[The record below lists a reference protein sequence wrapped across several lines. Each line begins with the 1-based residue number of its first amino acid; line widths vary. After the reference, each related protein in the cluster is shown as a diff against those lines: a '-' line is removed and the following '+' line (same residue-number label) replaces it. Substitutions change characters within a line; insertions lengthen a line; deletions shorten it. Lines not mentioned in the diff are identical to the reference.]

1 MRLIRI
7 KVKDKKGFRG
17 LPYNF
22 EYKFRDDLKN
32 EAFTPFICTGLNGSG
47 KSNLLELLANIFF
60 HLENKIATYRP
71 DLFEYHYLLSPRG
84 YQDKYAIPNA
94 FELEFLGVFFTQF
107 KKSDDSQTDN
117 PHVQVIKQPEK
128 STQFFIK
135 NSADIDPE
143 EPLSTEMIRMIF
155 PDHIVGYS
163 SGENEIL
170 SLPFLKRRFIDFDE
184 YWDSIHKELP
194 FLGQLSGRMAFLDQ
208 EYNQAILLC
217 NYIFNDGE
225 ALDII
230 KEEIGITHIES
241 FRIIIQD
248 INYPIISVDDNLESA
263 LERKEKVKFQKSLL
277 NNISDIQDKL
287 ASCATAFYSEE
298 SHFYYDFYL
307 DDTVKKCF
315 KQYFGSALELFRVFQ
330 LLFTLNLYSV
340 TNKQKLAL
348 YQSKSLYANETIPA
362 LPSDQ
367 RVFRFKNFWIRK
379 KNLPHKIL
387 SKSLSDG
394 ENQLLHVLGMCLLYK
409 DTDTLF
415 LLDEPETHFNP
426 HWKSKLIS
434 LINRVINLPPK
445 KEEGQ
450 TESSQLKEQIK
461 QCEMLLTTHS
471 PFPISDSLRKKVL
484 IVEKDEK
491 GEIVIDNPKYN
502 TFGASIDKITAETFD
517 QAEDIGDQAQK
528 RFDEYYQKIRDPNCD
543 KRELLNLIHEEFGD
557 SLERFLLLKTVR
569 DRKKKD

>member
-32 EAFTPFICTGLNGSG
+32 EAFTPFICAGLNGSG

-71 DLFEYHYLLSPRG
+71 DLFEYHSLLSPRG
-84 YQDKYAIPNA
+84 YQDKYAIPDA
-94 FELEFLGVFFTQF
+94 FELEFLGAFFIQF

-128 STQFFIK
+128 TTQFFIK

-241 FRIIIQD
+241 FRIILQDIAYPLINIDIIENEEDHRGKIALQQSLLSNIVAIQD
-248 INYPIISVDDNLESA
+248 QL
-263 LERKEKVKFQKSLL
+263 KQ
-277 NNISDIQDKL
+277 
-287 ASCATAFYSEE
+287 CATASYSEE
-298 SHFYYDFYL
+298 NSFYYDFYV
-307 DDTVKKCF
+307 DDTVRKHFKK
-315 KQYFGSALELFRVFQ
+315 QFGSALELFRVFQ

-409 DTDTLF
+409 DTDILF

-434 LINRVINLPPK
+434 LINRVINFLPK
-445 KEEGQ
+445 TEEGQ
-450 TESSQLKEQIK
+450 MEASQSKEQIK

-471 PFPISDSLRKKVL
+471 PFPISDSRPDKVL
-484 IVEKDEK
+484 LVQKDDEGKINIHNPNYNTLGASVNKITLTTFKQKRTIGDCADNILETITARFENGEDGQRLIDELNQQLGDSVEKVLLMERIYTALEK
-491 GEIVIDNPKYN
+491 EK
-502 TFGASIDKITAETFD
+502 
-517 QAEDIGDQAQK
+517 
-528 RFDEYYQKIRDPNCD
+528 
-543 KRELLNLIHEEFGD
+543 
-557 SLERFLLLKTVR
+557 
-569 DRKKKD
+569 